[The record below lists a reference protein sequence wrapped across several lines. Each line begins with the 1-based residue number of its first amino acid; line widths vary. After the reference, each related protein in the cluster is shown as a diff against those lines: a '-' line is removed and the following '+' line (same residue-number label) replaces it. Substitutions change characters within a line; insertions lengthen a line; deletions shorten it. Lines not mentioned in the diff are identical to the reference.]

1 VSSFKQTLKLVV
13 EGATLSREAARC
25 LLADVLASEPGDG
38 DLEIAALLTALATRG
53 ETAEELTGFAE
64 AMRELATSLPLSDAE
79 RAALVDTCGTGG
91 DGLGTFN
98 ISTGAAL
105 VAVAAGA
112 KVAKHGNRAVTSK
125 CGSADVLE
133 ALGVPVT
140 LSPEQAV
147 ACQRETGFM
156 FLLAPAL
163 HPAMKRVMPIRRALG
178 FRTIFNLAG
187 PLTNPAGAQAQ
198 VMGVYS
204 GEKLPVVAEAMARL
218 GVRHAFVAH
227 GSDGLDE
234 ITVSGETSVAEVKIS
249 GGRGQG
255 AGNRQ
260 PGLETGEQESSS
272 VASSSPASSSTVRLF
287 RLAPEDVGLARASLV
302 ELAGGETAVENAAI
316 LERIFAGEAGPRR
329 DIVLL
334 NAAAAL
340 VAAGV
345 AADFA
350 DGIARGAVAIDSG
363 AVRLTVERLREF
375 GAGV

>member
-1 VSSFKQTLKLVV
+1 MASLRQTLKLVV
-13 EGATLSREAARC
+13 EQGTALGREAARC

-53 ETAEELTGFAE
+53 ETADELTGFAD
-64 AMRELATSLPLSDAE
+64 AMRQLATPLPLLDAE

-91 DGLGTFN
+91 DGRGTFN

-133 ALGVPVT
+133 ALGVPVALT
-140 LSPEQAV
+140 PEQAV
-147 ACQRETGFM
+147 ECLRATGFM
-156 FLLAPAL
+156 FLLSPAL
-163 HPAMKRVMPIRRALG
+163 HPAMKRVMPVRRALG

-198 VMGVYS
+198 VMGVS
-204 GEKLPVVAEAMARL
+204 SPALLPVVAEAMARL

-234 ITVSGETSVAEVKIS
+234 ITVSGETSLAEVRTS
-249 GGRGQG
+249 RHRAQG
-255 AGNRQ
+255 SGNRQ
-260 PGLETGEQESSS
+260 AGTGIGEPGR
-272 VASSSPASSSTVRLF
+272 SSTVRLF
-287 RLAPEDVGLARASLV
+287 RMAPENAGLVRASLA
-302 ELAGGETAVENAAI
+302 ELAGCESAAENAAI

-350 DGIARGAVAIDSG
+350 EGIARGAAAIDSG
-363 AVRLTVERLREF
+363 AVRATVEGLREF
-375 GAGV
+375 KTGM

>member
-13 EGATLSREAARC
+13 EQGATLSREAARC

-38 DLEIAALLTALATRG
+38 DLEIASLLTALATRG

-64 AMRELATSLPLSDAE
+64 AMRELATPLALSDAE

-147 ACQRETGFM
+147 ACLRATGFM

-234 ITVSGETSVAEVKIS
+234 ITVSGETSVAEVKTS
-249 GGRGQG
+249 GSRGQG

-260 PGLETGEQESSS
+260 PGLETGEQGPSSI
-272 VASSSPASSSTVRLF
+272 ASSSTVRLF

>member
-1 VSSFKQTLKLVV
+1 VSGLKQTLKLVI
-13 EGATLSREAARC
+13 EQGATLARNEARQ
-25 LLADVLASEPGDG
+25 LLAAILASEAGDG
-38 DLEIAALLTALATRG
+38 DLEIASLLTALATRG
-53 ETAEELTGFAE
+53 ETADELTGFAE
-64 AMRELATSLPLSDAE
+64 AMRGLATPIPLSDAE
-79 RAALVDTCGTGG
+79 RATLVDTCGTGG
-91 DGLGTFN
+91 DGSGTFN

-133 ALGVPVT
+133 ALGVPVA
-140 LSPEQAV
+140 LAPEQAA
-147 ACQRETGFM
+147 ACLRATGFM

-187 PLTNPAGAQAQ
+187 PLTNPAGARAQ

-204 GEKLPVVAEAMARL
+204 AGKLPVVAEAMARL

-234 ITVSGETSVAEVKIS
+234 ITVSGETQLAEV
-249 GGRGQG
+249 RT
-255 AGNRQ
+255 AG
-260 PGLETGEQESSS
+260 TGEQGS
-272 VASSSPASSSTVRLF
+272 ANTVRLF
-287 RLAPEDVGLARASLV
+287 HLAPEDVGLGRASLSA
-302 ELAGGETAVENAAI
+302 LAGGETAAENAAI

-345 AADFA
+345 ASGFA
-350 DGIARGAVAIDSG
+350 DGIERGATAIDSG
-363 AVRLTVERLREF
+363 AAWSVVKRLREF
-375 GAGV
+375 ALS